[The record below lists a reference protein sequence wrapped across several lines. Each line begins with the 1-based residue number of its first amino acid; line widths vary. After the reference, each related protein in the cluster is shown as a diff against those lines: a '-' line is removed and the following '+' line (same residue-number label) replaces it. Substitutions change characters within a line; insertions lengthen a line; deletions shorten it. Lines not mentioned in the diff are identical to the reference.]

1 MEGGF
6 LIVPEG
12 DTDKWGGER
21 SSHCML
27 SSKATA
33 LERMD
38 LGADDRSFSNLTF
51 PHPVAL
57 DDEF

>member
-21 SSHCML
+21 SSHCAL
-27 SSKATA
+27 SSKATD
-33 LERMD
+33 LERMN
-38 LGADDRSFSNLTF
+38 LGADDSSHTF

-57 DDEF
+57 YDES